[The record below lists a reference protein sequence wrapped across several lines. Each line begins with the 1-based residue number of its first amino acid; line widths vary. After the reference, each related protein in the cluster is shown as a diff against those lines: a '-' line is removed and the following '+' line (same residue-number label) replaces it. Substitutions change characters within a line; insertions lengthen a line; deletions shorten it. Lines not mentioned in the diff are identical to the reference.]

1 MFRMALR
8 SALLAVLGLVVAGLC
23 FGQTGAFT
31 GKVIGEDGK
40 PIQGAQIKI
49 ERKDMKGNYNVK
61 TNKKGEYFY
70 MGIPGGQAPR
80 YKISVEVN
88 GQLIDSI
95 DNVPCPMGE
104 PADHSFDL
112 RAQAAKRAAMQK
124 AAESGQL
131 TSELARDMTPEQKA
145 AMEKAVKERA
155 AALQKNKALNDAFN
169 TAMASLTAKDFPAA
183 VDGFKKAAEIDP
195 KQPVIFANLAESYVG
210 ISNAATGA
218 DKDAALQNA
227 VDSYNK
233 ALELKPEDAGMH
245 NNLALTYAKMKKL
258 AECKAELEKA
268 AALDPAGAGRYYFN
282 MGAILTNTGQSDGAL
297 EAFKTAIDKDPN
309 YADAHYQ
316 YAVALS
322 GKMKTTP
329 DGKVIPPD
337 GMKEALEKY
346 LQLRPD
352 GPNAEGAKG
361 LLAMLGA
368 SIQTQYVNPDAPKK
382 GAPPKKK

>member
-1 MFRMALR
+1 MFRLALR
-8 SALLAVLGLVVAGLC
+8 TVFLAVVSLVVAGLC

-40 PIQGAQIKI
+40 PIIGAQIKI

-88 GQLIDSI
+88 GQVIDSI

-112 RAQAAKRAAMQK
+112 RQQAAKKAQMEK
-124 AAESGQL
+124 AAQTGQL
-131 TSELARDMTPEQKA
+131 SADLARDMTPAQKE

-169 TAMASLTAKDFPAA
+169 VAMAALTAKDYPAA
-183 VDGFKKAAEIDP
+183 VEGFKKAAELDP
-195 KQPVIFANLAESYVG
+195 KQPVIFANMAESYGG
-210 ISNAATGA
+210 IAKAATGA
-218 DKDAALQNA
+218 EKDKALQDA
-227 VDSYNK
+227 VDAYTK
-233 ALELKPEDAGMH
+233 ALELKPDDAGMH
-245 NNLALTYAKMKKL
+245 NNLALTYANMKKI
-258 AECKAELEKA
+258 AECKSELEKA

-282 MGAILTNTGQSDGAL
+282 MGAILTNTGQSDAAL

-309 YADAHYQ
+309 YADAYYQ

-322 GKMKTTP
+322 GRMKTTA

-346 LQLRPD
+346 LALRPD
-352 GPNAEGAKG
+352 GANAEGAKG
-361 LLAMLGA
+361 LLSLLGG
-368 SIQTQYVNPDAPKK
+368 SIQTQYVNPDAKK
-382 GAPPKKK
+382 AAPPKKK